1 MLRAAAILAVAAMAA
16 LAAGSAGPR
25 RRDDLETVEDLRRL
39 EGEVV
44 QLATRLLPS
53 VVNLRTRERRATA
66 TGSGVVITPD
76 GLVVTC
82 GHLAKESG
90 KRIIALLPDGT
101 ELSGVSLGQADHGTI
116 DCGLVKLD
124 TGGRSL
130 DCAPLG
136 RSSAVEPGDWVLTM
150 GYTQGPPEEA
160 RPALVRVGRVVRSAP
175 GEMLIDAPIDAG
187 DSGGPA
193 FTLDGEVVAVNTRC
207 GRQPWQN
214 AATPIDRLRERMPEF
229 LDGRDEE
236 EFLVPSVDDDG
247 PGEDVP
253 TDFLRGGT
261 GAGRLAVQR
270 GLPLAEVAAPAME
283 SMLLVTEAG
292 RVRCV
297 ATAVDGDGHLVTKRS
312 ELPAGWRDGLVDLR
326 DGAGRTR
333 EAAVVG
339 TDPVLDLAVLRVGS
353 DGPAL
358 PALRWARS
366 RAVRPGQV
374 LLTPRFDEA
383 GPALGFAA
391 IARRESERDMAS
403 MPYLGVR
410 TEQVAVDPAAA
421 DGLAS
426 GARVDEVVPRSAADA
441 AGLRVGDVVLTV
453 DGEPPVGRAGLR
465 RLLMDRSIGER
476 IELRVLR
483 DGRTDR
489 LEAELARRPSSEGG
503 AGTRG
508 NTRTAISA
516 VSSGFGHVL
525 AHDGIVWPEQCGGP
539 VVDLEGEAVGINIAR
554 YDRTATHALDPKT
567 VMKAVERIIRESV
580 RTREAGS
587 APR

>member
-1 MLRAAAILAVAAMAA
+1 MLRAAAILAVAATAA
-16 LAAGSAGPR
+16 LATGGAGTDGH
-25 RRDDLETVEDLRRL
+25 DELETVDDLRRL
-39 EGEVV
+39 EGEAVP
-44 QLATRLLPS
+44 LASRLLPT

-90 KRIIALLPDGT
+90 KRIVALLPDGT

-136 RSSAVEPGDWVLTM
+136 RSSAVEPGDWVVTM

-175 GEMLIDAPIDAG
+175 GEVLIDAPIDAG

-193 FTLDGEVVAVNTRC
+193 FSLNGEVVAVNTRC

-214 AATPIDRLRERMPEF
+214 AATPIDRLRERMREF
-229 LDGRDEE
+229 LDSRDEE
-236 EFLVPSVDDDG
+236 EFRAPTVDDDG
-247 PGEDVP
+247 PGDDVP
-253 TDFLRGGT
+253 TDFLRAGT
-261 GAGRLAVQR
+261 GSGRLAVQR
-270 GLPLAEVAAPAME
+270 GLPLEGITAPAMA
-283 SMLLVTEAG
+283 SMLQVTESG
-292 RVRCV
+292 RIRCV
-297 ATAVDGDGHLVTKRS
+297 ATAVDSDGHLVTKRS
-312 ELPAGWRDGLVDLR
+312 ELPAGWRDGAVDLR
-326 DGAGRTR
+326 DAAGRTR
-333 EAAVVG
+333 TAAVVG
-339 TDPVLDLAVLRVGS
+339 TDPALDLAVLRL
-353 DGPAL
+353 DGPPL

-366 RAVRPGQV
+366 RPLQPGQV
-374 LLTPRFDEA
+374 LLTPRFDES

-410 TEQVAVDPAAA
+410 TEQVAVDPGAA
-421 DGLAS
+421 DGRAV
-426 GARVDEVVPRSAADA
+426 GARVEEVVPGSAADA
-441 AGLRVGDVVLTV
+441 AGLRVGDVVLAV
-453 DGEPPVGRAGLR
+453 DGEPPAGRMGLR
-465 RLLMDRSIGER
+465 RLLADRSIGER
-476 IELRVLR
+476 VELQVLR
-483 DGRTDR
+483 DGRAD
-489 LEAELARRPSSEGG
+489 LVAAELGRRPSSEGG
-503 AGTRG
+503 ARTRG
-508 NTRTAISA
+508 NTRTAISV

-539 VVDLEGEAVGINIAR
+539 VVDLDGEAVGINIAR

-567 VMKAVERIIRESV
+567 VMKAAERIIRDSA